1 MAEASGRTPWGAKPS
16 QEPSRS
22 GLVVEDHQPRKAPWM
37 PHFRDRPIVFLS
49 LPFLCLLSGCGADK
63 VACDS
68 IETRN
73 AVLQRV
79 ADDHRNPLVNYAA
92 KESTAK
98 PTPDNSKPLYLLG
111 ERIVTTSTS
120 PDKRTLQCSGGIS
133 VSVGDVKA
141 SKEIEFTVQR
151 APDGKIS
158 VSVVPFQF

>member
-1 MAEASGRTPWGAKPS
+1 MPNFLD
-16 QEPSRS
+16 RS
-22 GLVVEDHQPRKAPWM
+22 LAVWCFP
-37 PHFRDRPIVFLS
+37 VFL
-49 LPFLCLLSGCGADK
+49 LLSACGENK
-63 VACDS
+63 LECDS
-68 IETRN
+68 IDTRN

-98 PTPDNSKPLYLLG
+98 PNPENSKPLYLLS
-111 ERIVTTSTS
+111 ERMVTTSTS

-151 APDGKIS
+151 ASDGKIS

>member
-1 MAEASGRTPWGAKPS
+1 MDVINRAR
-16 QEPSRS
+16 
-22 GLVVEDHQPRKAPWM
+22 HPWM
-37 PHFRDRPIVFLS
+37 PNVPDRSLAVWCFAFL
-49 LPFLCLLSGCGADK
+49 LLLSACGENK
-63 VACDS
+63 LECDS
-68 IETRN
+68 IDTRN

-98 PTPDNSKPLYLLG
+98 PNPENSKPLYLLS
-111 ERIVTTSTS
+111 ERMVTTSTS

-151 APDGKIS
+151 ASDGKIS